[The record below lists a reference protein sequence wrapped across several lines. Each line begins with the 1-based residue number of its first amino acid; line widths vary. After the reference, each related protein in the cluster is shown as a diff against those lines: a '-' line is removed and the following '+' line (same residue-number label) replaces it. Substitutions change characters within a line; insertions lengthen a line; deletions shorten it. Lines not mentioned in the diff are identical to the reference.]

1 MGRDLQIEEARVP
14 DFAAVA
20 DDEIGDD
27 LLGLIFAA
35 CYLALAIDA
44 RAALTLRVVGGLR
57 TDEIARAFPVP
68 EPTVAQ
74 RLVRARRTLRRE
86 QVRFEVPTGDDL
98 RARLPAVLEVIY
110 LIFNEGYAVT
120 SGREWMRPQ
129 LCRDSLRLGR
139 ILVGLIPRVVEVHG
153 LVALMETQASR
164 ERAQT
169 GPDGAPIL
177 LGDQNRALWDPLLIR
192 RGLAALHRAGAL
204 VESAGPYAPQ
214 AAIAACHARART
226 LDETDWTRIAALYG
240 ELGRLTPSP
249 VIALNRAVAI
259 ARATGWEAGLATVDG
274 LADDPTMRDYPAYH
288 AARGDLLAHLGRYDE
303 ARQTLSRA
311 SALTRNDAER
321 AALAARIADLTAVPK
336 GAPIGSPTR
345 PG

>member
-1 MGRDLQIEEARVP
+1 VP